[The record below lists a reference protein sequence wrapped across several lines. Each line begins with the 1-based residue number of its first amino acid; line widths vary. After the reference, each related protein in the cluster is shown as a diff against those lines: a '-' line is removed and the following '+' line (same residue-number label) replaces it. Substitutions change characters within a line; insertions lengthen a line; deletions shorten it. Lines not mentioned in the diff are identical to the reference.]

1 MKIKNPTQYYNSV
14 IQEGSKIYMMLN
26 LDWTV
31 ASSHY
36 WWLNSRG
43 CSAVQCAMYLPQ
55 KWVVISHGCMGIPE
69 GFTYINIQKAN
80 YVI

>member
-36 WWLNSRG
+36 WWL
-43 CSAVQCAMYLPQ
+43 
-55 KWVVISHGCMGIPE
+55 
-69 GFTYINIQKAN
+69 
-80 YVI
+80 